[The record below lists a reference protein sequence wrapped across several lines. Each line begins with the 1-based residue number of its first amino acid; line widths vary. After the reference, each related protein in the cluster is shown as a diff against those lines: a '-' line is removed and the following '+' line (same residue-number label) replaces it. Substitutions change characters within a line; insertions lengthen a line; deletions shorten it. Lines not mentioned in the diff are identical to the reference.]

1 MPLLLRLLGLGSV
14 ARAGSELPPGLPRV
28 VSSVLLVVANLVP
41 VWGVLHGDL
50 GVGDVFVLYWIEN
63 VAVWLVTIVKI
74 ATAQAPE
81 DPTKVTMTMNG
92 RRVAPDP
99 RVMAGFFA
107 FHYGLFTLVHGVFVF
122 LIAAG
127 VFSGIATTTSATSM
141 AATAAAET
149 GLAGVDG
156 PGILIIWIIAGIA
169 QLLIAARG
177 PLPAR
182 RGTALMMSAY
192 PRMIVLHL
200 GVIGGAILIAESG
213 WPPIAA
219 VLLIALHGIV
229 DAFEWMLSAR
239 RANRPGSAPTVSVRL
254 G

>member
-107 FHYGLFTLVHGVFVF
+107 FHYGLFTLVHGVFAFVLAF
-122 LIAAG
+122 TTGGFTGSAG
-127 VFSGIATTTSATSM
+127 FWVLSVLVLVWSHALSLALHWFGRDERARATPSRTM
-141 AATAAAET
+141 
-149 GLAGVDG
+149 
-156 PGILIIWIIAGIA
+156 
-169 QLLIAARG
+169 LL
-177 PLPAR
+177 P
-182 RGTALMMSAY
+182 Y
-192 PRMIVLHL
+192 PRMVVLHL
-200 GVIGGAILIAESG
+200 SVIGAFFLLGGPDGRPAEAIG
-213 WPPIAA
+213 PV
-219 VLLIALHGIV
+219 VLLCGLKTLVDLGFHLREHRSTPPVDPVALQP
-229 DAFEWMLSAR
+229 
-239 RANRPGSAPTVSVRL
+239 RPGPDQR
-254 G
+254 